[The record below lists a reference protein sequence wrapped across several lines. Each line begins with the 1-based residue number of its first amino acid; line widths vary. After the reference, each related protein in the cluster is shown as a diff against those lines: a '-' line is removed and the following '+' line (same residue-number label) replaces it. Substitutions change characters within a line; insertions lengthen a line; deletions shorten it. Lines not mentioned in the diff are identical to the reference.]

1 MMKCKQAINLKDKI
15 INKQNAE
22 FRVKHFLI
30 FDLDF
35 PYSLL
40 LYWNFC
46 RFPHLLF
53 MLRLLRIWHLQLK
66 LCLDG
71 LDCISA
77 SNLKGILSENIP

>member
-1 MMKCKQAINLKDKI
+1 MQYLMMKCKQAINLKDKI

-40 LYWNFC
+40 VSVVLELLPLPAFIIYVKALT
-46 RFPHLLF
+46 HLAF
-53 MLRLLRIWHLQLK
+53 T
-66 LCLDG
+66 
-71 LDCISA
+71 A
-77 SNLKGILSENIP
+77 